1 MIIQKIFS
9 AEDNER
15 IFSVL
20 MTEEEMKLYSS
31 KKKKSQGNRLSLADQ
46 DYLEDIDKEI
56 KTNKWTTP
64 VSGGLIGASLGSMPG
79 AALESGRGMLAG
91 AAIGAGLGAYGAHK
105 ANKKWA
111 EPRLKNDK
119 DKYIKGNKEDRA
131 YYRRKREQQKN
142 REAMIQAGMW
152 AGR

>member
-9 AEDNER
+9 AEDNEK
-15 IFSVL
+15 IYSVL

-31 KKKKSQGNRLSLADQ
+31 KKKGQGNRLSLADQ
-46 DYLEDIDKEI
+46 DYLDEIDSEI
-56 KTNKWTTP
+56 KINKKGMP
-64 VSGGLIGASLGSMPG
+64 IAGGILGASLGSIPG
-79 AALESGRGMLAG
+79 LEMKNGKATLAG
-91 AAIGAGLGAYGAHK
+91 AAIGAGIGAYGAHK
-105 ANKKWA
+105 ANKKWT

-119 DKYIKGNKEDRA
+119 AKYIKGNKEDRA

-142 REAMIQAGMW
+142 REAMIQAGIW

>member
-31 KKKKSQGNRLSLADQ
+31 KKKKSQGNRLSLSDQ
-46 DYLEDIDKEI
+46 DYLEDIDGEI
-56 KTNKWTTP
+56 KSNRWTMP
-64 VSGGLIGASLGSMPG
+64 VAGGALGASLGVG
-79 AALESGRGMLAG
+79 AG
-91 AAIGAGLGAYGAHK
+91 AMFDSPKTALIGAGIGAGVGAYGMHK
-105 ANKKWA
+105 VNKKKI
-111 EPRLKNDK
+111 EPGLVRDK
-119 DKYIKGNKEDRA
+119 DKYLKGTKEDRA

>member
-15 IFSVL
+15 IYSVL

-31 KKKKSQGNRLSLADQ
+31 KKTNQGNRLSLADQ
-46 DYLEDIDKEI
+46 DYLEEIDNEI
-56 KTNKWTTP
+56 KANKKGMP
-64 VSGGLIGASLGSMPG
+64 IAGGLLGATLGSLPG
-79 AALESGRGMLAG
+79 LEMKHGKTALAG
-91 AAIGAGLGAYGAHK
+91 AAIGAGVGAYGAHK
-105 ANKKWA
+105 ANKKWT
-111 EPRLKNDK
+111 EPRLKK
-119 DKYIKGNKEDRA
+119 DMEKYIKGNKEDRA